1 MQVDMLDKKD
11 WMEIYSVIFKNV
23 NDFYL
28 SYLMRFLA
36 LFVNWPKKVSS
47 SLGNSDMTL
56 AAVVESNEFWKV
68 KHNKII
74 IQIKSCFWVKLILP
88 LCKEQFHWYFHDAD
102 QFPIWQTVD

>member
-68 KHNKII
+68 KHNKL
-74 IQIKSCFWVKLILP
+74 KLIE
-88 LCKEQFHWYFHDAD
+88 K
-102 QFPIWQTVD
+102 

>member
-11 WMEIYSVIFKNV
+11 RIEIYSVIFKNV
-23 NDFYL
+23 NDVYL

-36 LFVNWPKKVSS
+36 LFVNRPKKVSS

-68 KHNKII
+68 THNKII
-74 IQIKSCFWVKLILP
+74 IQIENSF
-88 LCKEQFHWYFHDAD
+88 
-102 QFPIWQTVD
+102 

>member
-11 WMEIYSVIFKNV
+11 RIEIYSVIFKNV
-23 NDFYL
+23 NDVYL

-36 LFVNWPKKVSS
+36 LFVNRPKKVSS

-68 KHNKII
+68 KHNKLL
-74 IQIKSCFWVKLILP
+74 FKL
-88 LCKEQFHWYFHDAD
+88 KVAFE
-102 QFPIWQTVD
+102 

>member
-11 WMEIYSVIFKNV
+11 RIEIYSVIFKNV
-23 NDFYL
+23 NDVYL

-36 LFVNWPKKVSS
+36 LFVNRPKKVSS

-56 AAVVESNEFWKV
+56 AAVVESKEFWKV

-74 IQIKSCFWVKLILP
+74 IQIKSCF
-88 LCKEQFHWYFHDAD
+88 
-102 QFPIWQTVD
+102 

>member
-1 MQVDMLDKKD
+1 
-11 WMEIYSVIFKNV
+11 MEIYSVIFKNV

-36 LFVNWPKKVSS
+36 LFVNRPKKVSS

-68 KHNKII
+68 KQNKII
-74 IQIKSCFWVKLILP
+74 IQIESCF
-88 LCKEQFHWYFHDAD
+88 
-102 QFPIWQTVD
+102 